1 MTDFNSIENIPL
13 VLTVNDVAKVLNV
26 GKNTTYEIIHSG
38 ALKSI
43 RIGRQIRISRD
54 ALLKYL
60 EITHS

>member
-1 MTDFNSIENIPL
+1 MTNFNSIENMPL
-13 VLTVNDVAKVLNV
+13 VLTVNDVAQVLNV

-38 ALKSI
+38 ALESI

-60 EITHS
+60 GISHS